1 MRISILTFD
10 AFNDLDSLVAF
21 GMLSRIALLG
31 DTDWQVRI
39 ASPTPRVTSMNGL
52 TIDAHEDLSQLAQAD
67 AVLVGSGMKTREVAN
82 TPALME
88 QLRALNPERQLL
100 AAQCSGT
107 FLLSRLGLLRGT
119 PACTDLTSKPWVVES
134 GVDVVPRAF
143 TARGNVAT
151 AGGCLASQYLVA
163 WLIARLKGL
172 DAAREVLHYFA
183 PVGEK
188 QEYIDRALAHV
199 LPVLE
204 PQAVAGLELRQ
215 PGPALDMPAVAG
227 ALPGTAQ
234 ATHFAA
240 GPRLRFDAQVG
251 FAQVIAQLLAQALRG
266 NFLLHQKRRPLRLGG
281 GQLMAPEV
289 GKQGVEQLAVVM
301 GQLVVKV
308 ATGLERGVLQ
318 GTLAEAVDGED
329 RRLVEAMHRQQ
340 QTPMAGGEHE
350 AIGWHGDFGPQHAWG
365 VDQYHVFAKQ

>member
-21 GMLSRIALLG
+21 GMLNRTALLG
-31 DTDWQVRI
+31 DTDWQVHI

-52 TIDAHEDLSQLAQAD
+52 TIDAHEDLSQLAKAD
-67 AVLVGSGMKTREVAN
+67 AVLIGSGMKTREVAN

-88 QLRALNPERQLL
+88 QLRVLNPARQLL

-107 FLLSRLGLLRGT
+107 FLLSRLGLLGRA

-143 TARGNVAT
+143 AAHGNVAT

-188 QEYIDRALAHV
+188 QAFIDRALAHV
-199 LPVLE
+199 VPTLE
-204 PQAVAGLELRQ
+204 PQAA
-215 PGPALDMPAVAG
+215 
-227 ALPGTAQ
+227 AQ
-234 ATHFAA
+234 AA
-240 GPRLRFDAQVG
+240 
-251 FAQVIAQLLAQALRG
+251 
-266 NFLLHQKRRPLRLGG
+266 
-281 GQLMAPEV
+281 
-289 GKQGVEQLAVVM
+289 
-301 GQLVVKV
+301 
-308 ATGLERGVLQ
+308 
-318 GTLAEAVDGED
+318 
-329 RRLVEAMHRQQ
+329 
-340 QTPMAGGEHE
+340 
-350 AIGWHGDFGPQHAWG
+350 
-365 VDQYHVFAKQ
+365 

>member
-21 GMLSRIALLG
+21 GMLNRIALLG
-31 DTDWQVRI
+31 DTNWQVRI

-67 AVLVGSGMKTREVAN
+67 AVLIGSGMKTREVAH
-82 TPALME
+82 TPALMDP
-88 QLRALNPERQLL
+88 LRVLNPASQLL

-107 FLLSRLGLLRGT
+107 YLLSRLGLLGGV

-143 TARGNVAT
+143 AAHGNVAT

-188 QEYIDRALAHV
+188 QTFIDRALGHV
-199 LPVLE
+199 LPTLE
-204 PQAVAGLELRQ
+204 T
-215 PGPALDMPAVAG
+215 PATV
-227 ALPGTAQ
+227 
-234 ATHFAA
+234 
-240 GPRLRFDAQVG
+240 
-251 FAQVIAQLLAQALRG
+251 
-266 NFLLHQKRRPLRLGG
+266 N
-281 GQLMAPEV
+281 E
-289 GKQGVEQLAVVM
+289 
-301 GQLVVKV
+301 
-308 ATGLERGVLQ
+308 
-318 GTLAEAVDGED
+318 TL
-329 RRLVEAMHRQQ
+329 
-340 QTPMAGGEHE
+340 
-350 AIGWHGDFGPQHAWG
+350 
-365 VDQYHVFAKQ
+365 

>member
-1 MRISILTFD
+1 MRIAIVTFD

-67 AVLVGSGMKTREVAN
+67 AVLLGSGMKTREVAS

-88 QLRALNPERQLL
+88 PLRVLDPRRQLL

-107 FLLSRLGLLRGT
+107 FLLGRLGLLGGV

-134 GVDVVPRAF
+134 GVSVVPRAF
-143 TARGNVAT
+143 TAQGNVAT

-163 WLIARLKGL
+163 WLLARLKGV

-188 QEYIDRALAHV
+188 DVFVDRALAHV
-199 LPVLE
+199 LPALQPCGAALE
-204 PQAVAGLELRQ
+204 
-215 PGPALDMPAVAG
+215 
-227 ALPGTAQ
+227 
-234 ATHFAA
+234 AA
-240 GPRLRFDAQVG
+240 
-251 FAQVIAQLLAQALRG
+251 
-266 NFLLHQKRRPLRLGG
+266 
-281 GQLMAPEV
+281 
-289 GKQGVEQLAVVM
+289 
-301 GQLVVKV
+301 
-308 ATGLERGVLQ
+308 
-318 GTLAEAVDGED
+318 
-329 RRLVEAMHRQQ
+329 
-340 QTPMAGGEHE
+340 
-350 AIGWHGDFGPQHAWG
+350 
-365 VDQYHVFAKQ
+365 